1 MSAQEFLDL
10 ISLEV
15 FGLIFALGLFSW
27 CAGYAVGYVLGFLR
41 RITHSVT

>member
-1 MSAQEFLDL
+1 MSAQEFFDL

-15 FGLIFALGLFSW
+15 FGLLIGLGLFSW
-27 CAGYAVGYVLGFLR
+27 CAGYAAGYVLGFLR